1 MTLIDMLLP
10 VKTGVLTMS
19 DLVFYKAIL
28 EAFWLFLDIQN
39 DFFGE

>member
-28 EAFWLFLDIQN
+28 EAF
-39 DFFGE
+39 